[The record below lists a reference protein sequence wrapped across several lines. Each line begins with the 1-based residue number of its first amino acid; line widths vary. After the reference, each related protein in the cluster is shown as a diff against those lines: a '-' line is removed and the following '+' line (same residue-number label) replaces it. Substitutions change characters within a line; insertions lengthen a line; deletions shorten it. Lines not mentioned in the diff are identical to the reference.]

1 MLRIIGSQW
10 GNILLR
16 ILSALALTPFLIGA
30 LGAEGYGVWIFL
42 NAVVGYLSII
52 QSGIPAASLRH
63 LSEELVEHGYEGF
76 NKTVASAMVL
86 FCSVAGIVVLAAIAL
101 LMLTNT
107 ASFVPDQ
114 WLSDGRV
121 AFILATM
128 AIATTLICNPV
139 MTILE
144 AHGSYLP
151 RNLIEMGGTL
161 LRTGLTVGL
170 VLWTPSLT
178 MVGVATFCAELFI
191 LLAMIVFSRIKF
203 PAVRLGFKDCDAS
216 IIWSLFSFSLVV
228 FLLALGVRVAYKTDA
243 LVIGMALPMAA
254 VSVYSVANT
263 LALYLSRLISGVA
276 EPLMPQ
282 ATRLRREGKD
292 AELEILFLKWS
303 KVSMSIALLIGL
315 FLTVMGPAFVSL
327 WINPEFGEQVRLV
340 LRILVFSFVISL
352 PVSAVGFRFLLGL
365 TRPIGLAITYF
376 VAGLVNLGLSLALVK
391 SYGLPGVAFGTAA
404 PNILLAGVIL
414 VLCCKEVG
422 VTVARYC
429 GYVMLKPYLA
439 AIPVCGLL
447 LVMER
452 HLPVETFIGF
462 VGAGVV
468 YVFTFLLLWVLVVYR
483 DDPYLDLRA
492 RLSKFVR

>member
-76 NKTVASAMVL
+76 NKTVASALVL
-86 FCSVAGIVVLAAIAL
+86 FCSVAAIVMLAAIAL

-107 ASFVPDQ
+107 ASFVPDR
-114 WLSDGRV
+114 WLTDGRV
-121 AFILATM
+121 AFMLATL
-128 AIATTLICNPV
+128 AIVTTLICNPV

-151 RNLIEMGGTL
+151 RNLIEMGGTAV
-161 LRTGLTVGL
+161 RTALTIGL
-170 VLWTPSLT
+170 VSWTPSLV
-178 MVGVATFCAELFI
+178 MVGVAAFCAELFV
-191 LLAMIVFSRIKF
+191 LLAMVVFSRIKF
-203 PAVRLGFKDCDAS
+203 PAVRLGFKGCDPS

-243 LVIGMALPMAA
+243 LVIGIALPMAA

-263 LALYLSRLISGVA
+263 LALYLSRLINGVA

-292 AELEILFLKWS
+292 EELATLFLKWS

-352 PVSAVGFRFLLGL
+352 PISAVGYRFLLGL
-365 TRPIGLAITYF
+365 TRPIGLATAYF
-376 VAGLVNLGLSLALVK
+376 VAGLVNLALSLALVET
-391 SYGLPGVAFGTAA
+391 YGLPGVAFGTAV
-404 PNILLAGVIL
+404 PNVLLAAVIL
-414 VLCCKEVG
+414 AFCCREVG
-422 VTVARYC
+422 VSASQYI
-429 GYVMLKPYLA
+429 GYVMLKPYLS
-439 AIPVCGLL
+439 AIPICGILL
-447 LVMER
+447 AMER
-452 HLPVETFIGF
+452 YLPVETFVGF
-462 VGAGVV
+462 VAAGLV
-468 YVFTFLLLWVLVVYR
+468 YVFTFFVLWVLVVYR

-492 RLSKFVR
+492 RLLGFVR